1 MHDSGIF
8 AKLIPLAAGRNARV
22 VLVNRRDYP
31 GATPFAPEHHALLQA
46 ATTSETSAA
55 HASLV
60 GFMQERARE
69 VYDLL
74 ARFIQ
79 DNNIPLAQHEAKKGG
94 IVLGGWSFGTAW
106 MSSFLAHAPSFPSAR
121 DGSVDLSKY
130 VRRVVF
136 YGKSIHFPQVW
147 VWKCFSHL
155 SRARS

>member
-1 MHDSGIF
+1 
-8 AKLIPLAAGRNARV
+8 
-22 VLVNRRDYP
+22 
-31 GATPFAPEHHALLQA
+31 
-46 ATTSETSAA
+46 
-55 HASLV
+55 
-60 GFMQERARE
+60 MQERARE

-106 MSSFLAHAPSFPSAR
+106 MSSFLAYAPSFPSAR

-136 YGKSIHFPQVW
+136 YGKPFISHKSW
-147 VWKCFSHL
+147 VWKSFSHL